1 MGLLNY
7 LLSRIGSYF
16 VVLFVGLTITF
27 FLPRFLPS
35 DPIENYIVQL
45 EQQAGQSMTP
55 EEVQAIRETL
65 QQIYGLE
72 GSLFEQYLGYLGRVV
87 LRFDFGPS
95 LANFPTPVNELILK
109 ALPWTVGLMGTAVVV
124 SWVLGNLIGLVAGYF
139 HESRVATGLEVL
151 GVFLYPIPPFIVALV
166 MIMLFGYVWP
176 IFPLSTTIRPGPL
189 TAEKMGAILYFSFL
203 PALSLILTRLGWNL
217 LSMKAVSFSIRE
229 EAYVTYARL
238 KGTPSRTI
246 VGDYVARNSILPQ
259 ITRLALTL
267 GAIFSGTV
275 LIEILFSY
283 PGLGLLMRTASG
295 TGDYNLLY
303 GTITITIVAVATAA
317 LAIDLLYPLFDPRI
331 RYR

>member
-7 LLSRIGSYF
+7 LLSRIGAYL

-27 FLPRFLPS
+27 FLPRLLPS

-45 EQQAGQSMTP
+45 ESQAGQSMTP
-55 EEVQAIRETL
+55 EEVETIRETL

-72 GSLFEQYLGYLGRVV
+72 GSLSEQYLGYLERVV
-87 LRFDFGPS
+87 LHFDFGPS
-95 LANFPTPVNELILK
+95 LANFPTTVNELILN
-109 ALPWTVGLMGTAVVV
+109 ALPWTLGLMGFAVVV

-139 HESRVATGLEVL
+139 HESRIATWLEVL
-151 GVFLYPIPPFIVALV
+151 GVILYPIPPYIVALV

-189 TAEKMGAILYFSFL
+189 TAEKMGSILYFSFL
-203 PALSLILTRLGWNL
+203 PAVALTITRLGWNL

-267 GAIFSGTV
+267 GTVFSGTV

-283 PGLGLLMRTASG
+283 PGLGLLMRTAAG